1 MTGVLKDGAGGTR
14 THDLRFRKPSL
25 YPAELQPPMAASLP
39 WGRPLEPAPS
49 GSPLLCGSANRCWTL
64 RAKDPISAV
73 LVLRLSSFA
82 QLGRHSAQSSLIDP
96 MSPISTKGLLK
107 GAALAFA
114 GAAALGAGSAHAF
127 NCSIGSLGTCSGTL
141 GNYNITSVSAT
152 GLGGATGN
160 LVFSLV
166 GSELRANFA
175 SGGSNLNPS
184 GSFNINLSAVKGVL
198 TGYKNAGVIQFSG
211 ATGTTSFSGTNTT
224 LNNGSFAAP
233 LLGVIA
239 AAPSGSYTFSW
250 ANSDPVDAV
259 EGFRTQFTSDVPVPL
274 PVVGAGLAFGF
285 TRKLRK
291 RAKAVA

>member
-1 MTGVLKDGAGGTR
+1 
-14 THDLRFRKPSL
+14 
-25 YPAELQPPMAASLP
+25 
-39 WGRPLEPAPS
+39 
-49 GSPLLCGSANRCWTL
+49 
-64 RAKDPISAV
+64 
-73 LVLRLSSFA
+73 
-82 QLGRHSAQSSLIDP
+82 

-127 NCSIGSLGTCSGTL
+127 TCAIGSLGACSGTL

-152 GLGGATGN
+152 GIGGATGN
-160 LVFSLV
+160 LVFSLQ
-166 GSELRANFA
+166 GSDLRANFLTSA
-175 SGGSNLNPS
+175 SNLSSS
-184 GSFNINLSAVKGVL
+184 GSFNINLSTVVGVL
-198 TGYKNAGVIQFSG
+198 TGYKTTGVIQFSG
-211 ATGTTSFSGTNTT
+211 ADGITSFSGTNTT
-224 LNNGSFAAP
+224 LNTGTFADP
-233 LLGVIA
+233 LVGVIG

-291 RAKAVA
+291 RAKALA